1 MNQVNVDS
9 QESSVPVDGQVRV
22 VMNQVNVDSQE
33 SSVPVDGQVRVSVRD
48 LWKVFGPAASPYVG
62 VTLRGK
68 SKAAVQDELD
78 SVLALQDVSFD
89 VHQGETFV
97 VMGLSGSGKSTLVRC
112 LIRLIEPT
120 AGKILVDGEDILS
133 YSEEELTQARRQ
145 KTGMVFQYF
154 GLLPHRTVIDNVAWG
169 LEVQGVPREDR
180 RARAA
185 ELLRIVGLDGWEEY
199 HAAALSG
206 GMQQR
211 VGLAR
216 ALVCDPEILLMDEP
230 FSALDPLIRRDMQ
243 DELLRLQEQM
253 QKTIIFITHDLSE
266 ATKLGSRI
274 AIMRDGAIVQV
285 GTPEEIMAHP
295 ADDYVADFTRDVRR
309 STVVTVGYVM
319 ERCPVQVSAAE
330 SPRETIAKLEAGD
343 SDAAFVVAEDGVYQ
357 GEVCRDEAREAE
369 VRGDS
374 TIERAVNRGRD
385 PVIARDTIEGAL
397 SKAWSYRGLIPVVDR
412 AGKLVGV
419 VERETLFE
427 AVFADELTE
436 VGV

>member
-1 MNQVNVDS
+1 MS
-9 QESSVPVDGQVRV
+9 QAKY
-22 VMNQVNVDSQE
+22 DSQE
-33 SSVPVDGQVRVSVRD
+33 SSVPVDGQVRVSVRG
-48 LWKVFGPAASPYVG
+48 LWKVFGPADGPDVG
-62 VTLRGK
+62 ETLEGK
-68 SKAAVQDELD
+68 TKDEVQDELD
-78 SVLALQDVSFD
+78 SVLALHDVSFD

-120 AGKILVDGEDILS
+120 AGRVVMDGEDILR
-133 YSEEELTQARRQ
+133 YTEEQLTQARRQ

-185 ELLRIVGLDGWEEY
+185 ELLRVVGLDGWEEY

-216 ALVCDPEILLMDEP
+216 ALVCDPDILLMDEP

-374 TIERAVNRGRD
+374 TIERAVNRRRD

-427 AVFADELTE
+427 AVFADERTE

>member
-1 MNQVNVDS
+1 MNQANVDS
-9 QESSVPVDGQVRV
+9 QESSAPVD
-22 VMNQVNVDSQE
+22 D
-33 SSVPVDGQVRVSVRD
+33 QVRVSVRGV
-48 LWKVFGPAASPYVG
+48 WKVFGPAASPYVG

-78 SVLALQDVSFD
+78 SVVALQDVSFD

-120 AGKILVDGEDILS
+120 AGEILVDGEDILS

-180 RARAA
+180 RLRAA
-185 ELLRIVGLDGWEEY
+185 ELLRVVGLDGWEEY

-253 QKTIIFITHDLSE
+253 QKTIIFITHDLTE

-274 AIMRDGAIVQV
+274 AIMRDGAIVQI
-285 GTPEEIMAHP
+285 GTPEEIMANP
-295 ADDYVADFTRDVRR
+295 ADDYVADFTRDVRT
-309 STVVTVGYVM
+309 SSVVTVGYVM
-319 ERCPVQVSAAE
+319 EPCGIQVSVAAAPHE
-330 SPRETIAKLEAGD
+330 ALAALEADG
-343 SDAAFVVAEDGVYQ
+343 AETAFVVLADGAFGGEFSRAEAQY
-357 GEVCRDEAREAE
+357 AAA
-369 VRGDS
+369 RGDA
-374 TIERAVNRGRD
+374 TIEQAINRRCEPVRARQC
-385 PVIARDTIEGAL
+385 IEDAL
-397 SKAWSYRGLIPVVDR
+397 ADAWSHAGSIPVVDDEGR
-412 AGKLVGV
+412 LVGV
-419 VERETLFE
+419 VDRDVLAR
-427 AVFADELTE
+427 AVFSEERVE